1 MGARFGPAAVRKVS
15 QTLAFN
21 YSPYF
26 EKDYSKMRIYDAGDS
41 AGNPFNILTAM
52 NQTYLYA
59 KKLWNTSHRVI
70 GAAHN
75 ITISVMS
82 LL

>member
-1 MGARFGPAAVRKVS
+1 MTQVS
-15 QTLAFN
+15 HPHIFIAN
-21 YSPYF
+21 CCHVSG
-26 EKDYSKMRIYDAGDS
+26 DA

-70 GAAHN
+70 GAAHYYN
-75 ITISVMS
+75 LSVVIIMTQVLEGITPCPGVF
-82 LL
+82 

>member
-1 MGARFGPAAVRKVS
+1 MSG
-15 QTLAFN
+15 
-21 YSPYF
+21 
-26 EKDYSKMRIYDAGDS
+26 DA

-70 GAAHN
+70 GAAQY
-75 ITISVMS
+75 TLSVVIIM
-82 LL
+82 